1 MDNGGR
7 ADTVKRVDPYAG
19 QSLNQWINVNAF
31 ADPCANVRQTL
42 PDGTT
47 TAIGRFGDSH
57 NGAVVG
63 PGTKAVSLSLLKSF
77 TISLRLHVQ
86 LGAQAANVF
95 HHPYYAPPGNLTLG
109 VPAFGTISSMQ
120 TADGAGPRQ
129 IQLTAR
135 FTF

>member
-19 QSLNQWINVNAF
+19 QSLNQSINVNAF

-109 VPAFGTISSMQ
+109 VRHSARSAPCKPPMEPVRGRSS
-120 TADGAGPRQ
+120 
-129 IQLTAR
+129 
-135 FTF
+135 